1 MNKFRK
7 EKHISQI
14 CQNGIWSFRVRFNGH
29 SKTFTQSNKLSPSM
43 TFKMAVN
50 YRDSLLLEDR
60 IDKPITV
67 RECFNQITDIYV
79 IRVETLRKL
88 TIYFN
93 KYIHEKDKELSQVTR
108 YDIINDLNSM
118 VASSSDDTIQR
129 VLSIWKKI
137 YGVGIAKEYI
147 STDLTL
153 HIQCPRS
160 HLKATSKR
168 NELVTI
174 NCIEDLI
181 KAISKSQMSH
191 NDKIVIPLMLQ
202 TLFLTGMR
210 PSECFALEKA
220 DVDFKKRTITI
231 NKEVG
236 SDLEN
241 NWIIRQCKTK
251 ESNRVVPIS
260 DKLLPILKE
269 VSEIKG
275 TYLFPNKDS
284 YYNNTLGDRLHKLAK
299 KNGYDFHL
307 YQCRHTFITTLFMNG
322 VDLKTIQ
329 ELVGQKINATTI
341 GYVVSDDIKKKN
353 AINVI

>member
-1 MNKFRK
+1 MNKFRN
-7 EKHISQI
+7 EKYITQI
-14 CQNGIWSFRVRFNGH
+14 CQKGTWSFRVRCKGQY
-29 SKTFTQSNKLSPSM
+29 KTFTQSNKLSPSM
-43 TFKMAVN
+43 AFKMAVK
-50 YRDSLLLEDR
+50 YRDSLLIEDR
-60 IDKPITV
+60 IEKPITV
-67 RECFNQITDIYV
+67 QECFNQINDIYV

-93 KYIHEKDKELSQVTR
+93 KYIHEKNKELSQVTR

-118 VASSSDDTIQR
+118 VSIASDDTIQR

-153 HIQCPRS
+153 HIQCPKS

-181 KAISKSQMSH
+181 KAIRCSQMSH
-191 NDKIVIPLMLQ
+191 NDKVVIPLMLQ

-210 PSECFALEKA
+210 PSECFALEKT
-220 DVDFKKRTITI
+220 DVDLKKKTISI

-251 ESNRVVPIS
+251 ESNRVIPIS
-260 DKLLPILKE
+260 DKLLPI
-269 VSEIKG
+269 IKDSLETDG
-275 TYLFPNKDS
+275 TYLFPNKGN

-322 VDLKTIQ
+322 VDIKTIQ

-341 GYVVSDDIKKKN
+341 GYVVSDNDKKTN
-353 AINVI
+353 AVNII